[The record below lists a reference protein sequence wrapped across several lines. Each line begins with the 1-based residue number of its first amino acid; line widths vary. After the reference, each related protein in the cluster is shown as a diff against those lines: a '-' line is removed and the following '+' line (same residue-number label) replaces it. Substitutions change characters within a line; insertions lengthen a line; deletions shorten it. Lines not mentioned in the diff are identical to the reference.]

1 MNIKLLSLFIPA
13 LLLSCKSDKIAE
25 EKEDIIE
32 VYENSKIK
40 VAVVYGSASYFVFEE
55 KEMGYEFELVTGFAK
70 SIGAEVDL
78 IAAYNIEDLKRIIDN
93 NEADIIAYPLK
104 IDDDIKNTD
113 YVFCGTER
121 ITHQVLVQPNDKKI
135 IRVSDVT
142 QLKGKEVY
150 VENKSR
156 YLQRAKNL
164 NREIGGG
171 MIIRTFE
178 SDSVSTED
186 LIRKV
191 AKGEIEYT
199 FADNNIANV
208 SATFFRNIDP
218 ALQVSC
224 DQSTSWLVL
233 KSRTKLKSFI
243 DEWLSNN
250 RITPEYAP
258 IVKRYYEKSID
269 PNVTIKYLLPGGAS
283 LSIYDHI
290 YKENAEKLGWDWKL
304 LAALSFEESRFDP
317 YAMSKVGARGL
328 LQMMPKT
335 GYRFGLTEQNFVDPQ
350 ENIKAGTRYLNSLQR
365 IFRSI
370 EDPEERAKFVLASF
384 HAGVGHI
391 LDARAIARKYGYD
404 PDIWDNNV
412 ASCLILK
419 SETDIYQD
427 SALVKCGY
435 FKGETTLE
443 HVSNITNRYQ
453 EFSQR
458 IK

>member
-1 MNIKLLSLFIPA
+1 M
-13 LLLSCKSDKIAE
+13 
-25 EKEDIIE
+25 
-32 VYENSKIK
+32 
-40 VAVVYGSASYFVFEE
+40 
-55 KEMGYEFELVTGFAK
+55 
-70 SIGAEVDL
+70 
-78 IAAYNIEDLKRIIDN
+78 
-93 NEADIIAYPLK
+93 
-104 IDDDIKNTD
+104 
-113 YVFCGTER
+113 
-121 ITHQVLVQPNDKKI
+121 LVQPNDKKI

-199 FADNNIANV
+199 FADNNIAKV

-283 LSIYDHI
+283 LSTYDHI

-317 YAMSKVGARGL
+317 
-328 LQMMPKT
+328 
-335 GYRFGLTEQNFVDPQ
+335 
-350 ENIKAGTRYLNSLQR
+350 
-365 IFRSI
+365 
-370 EDPEERAKFVLASF
+370 
-384 HAGVGHI
+384 
-391 LDARAIARKYGYD
+391 
-404 PDIWDNNV
+404 
-412 ASCLILK
+412 
-419 SETDIYQD
+419 
-427 SALVKCGY
+427 
-435 FKGETTLE
+435 
-443 HVSNITNRYQ
+443 
-453 EFSQR
+453 
-458 IK
+458 